1 MIRWFKILIGTLCMA
16 MAVNFV
22 YEPMHMVTGGVSGT
36 AIIIKGLSMN
46 WSDFEIPVWMTNILL
61 NIPIFLWGYF
71 VRGKRYL
78 RVTFVAN
85 LLFTLFLFCI
95 PVIPIR
101 QKDYFLA
108 ALYGGILNGTGLGL
122 VFSTGYS
129 TGGTDLLSSILHK
142 YMPQVP
148 IARILFCLDAAVIAA
163 GIFTFGS
170 HSAAYAVFAVFLSSK
185 VMDLILTGVRAGKQI
200 WIISEEYQKIGS
212 QILEELHRGVTSL
225 DGRGVYS
232 NRKKNVLVCL
242 ASAREIARILQI
254 VEKNDDNAFVFI
266 QDVKKIM
273 GEGFVKIGE

>member
-170 HSAAYAVFAVFLSSK
+170 HSVAYAVFAVFLSSK

-266 QDVKKIM
+266 QDVKEIM
-273 GEGFVKIGE
+273 GEGFVKIGK

>member
-200 WIISEEYQKIGS
+200 WIISEEYQKIGR

-266 QDVKKIM
+266 QDVKEIM

>member
-185 VMDLILTGVRAGKQI
+185 VMDLILTGVRAGKKI

-266 QDVKKIM
+266 QDVKEIM
-273 GEGFVKIGE
+273 GEGFVKIGK

>member
-129 TGGTDLLSSILHK
+129 TEGTDLLSSILHK

-266 QDVKKIM
+266 QDVKEIM

>member
-212 QILEELHRGVTSL
+212 QILEELHRGVTGL

-266 QDVKKIM
+266 QDVKEIM

>member
-85 LLFTLFLFCI
+85 LFFTLFLFCI

-212 QILEELHRGVTSL
+212 QILEELHRGV
-225 DGRGVYS
+225 YS

-266 QDVKKIM
+266 QDVKEIM

>member
-129 TGGTDLLSSILHK
+129 TGGTDLLSSILQK

-266 QDVKKIM
+266 QDVKEIM
-273 GEGFVKIGE
+273 GEGFVKIGK

>member
-232 NRKKNVLVCL
+232 NRKKNVLFFL

-266 QDVKKIM
+266 QDVKEIM

>member
-170 HSAAYAVFAVFLSSK
+170 HSAAYVVFAVFLSSK

-254 VEKNDDNAFVFI
+254 VEKMT
-266 QDVKKIM
+266 IM
-273 GEGFVKIGE
+273 PLYLFRM

>member
-212 QILEELHRGVTSL
+212 QILEELHRSVTSL

-266 QDVKKIM
+266 QDVKEIM
-273 GEGFVKIGE
+273 GEGFVKIGK

>member
-85 LLFTLFLFCI
+85 LFFTLFLFCI

-122 VFSTGYS
+122 
-129 TGGTDLLSSILHK
+129 
-142 YMPQVP
+142 
-148 IARILFCLDAAVIAA
+148 ARILFCLDAAVIAA

-266 QDVKKIM
+266 QDVKEIM

>member
-266 QDVKKIM
+266 QDVKEIM
-273 GEGFVKIGE
+273 GEGFMKIGE

>member
-85 LLFTLFLFCI
+85 LFFTLFLFCI

-142 YMPQVP
+142 YMPQVS

-266 QDVKKIM
+266 QDVKEIM